1 MPPLR
6 IGKLAELANVN
17 VQTLRFYERR
27 GILPKPVRRPSG
39 YREYP
44 SETVG
49 LVRLIKHVQG
59 LGFSLKEIKGFLALR
74 KSPSATLESAT
85 AGLASKIEE
94 VDAKIQA
101 LTAVRGILV
110 QMLETHRQRADV
122 PFVQMFDSHVE
133 KLAREAI
140 GNHSQP
146 QLHGNHAAPAQKKN
160 SQKRAGGS

>member
-101 LTAVRGILV
+101 
-110 QMLETHRQRADV
+110 
-122 PFVQMFDSHVE
+122 
-133 KLAREAI
+133 
-140 GNHSQP
+140 
-146 QLHGNHAAPAQKKN
+146 
-160 SQKRAGGS
+160 